1 MSDVLRPLA
10 FGSLVG
16 WALDEHARHGSVFG
30 LPAHHVHHPRGRRVR
45 DAFGHLVAVPV
56 GAAAGPHTQL
66 AQNIVTAYLAG
77 ARVIELKT
85 VQVLDGEVIRAAVPK
100 PCIHA
105 EDEGQNCE
113 WSTELTVRQALTEYV
128 HAHLAIRVLA
138 VELGLGDGDDVV
150 FDASVGYELDGIRGP
165 VVDGFLEGLRDATR
179 TDAWHLATTWL
190 EANLGRFE
198 HFDGQHLARV
208 PTRVC
213 DSVTISTMHGCPAA
227 EIERIAEHLLGKGL
241 HTSVKCNPTLLGY
254 DTVRGT
260 LDRLGYA
267 HVAFDDSHFT
277 ADLQYDEAVA
287 MFTRLA
293 ARAEASGLVFGLKL
307 SNTLPNDVTRGE
319 LPAPEMYLSGRAL
332 LPLTLTLAAR
342 LARTFDGRLPIS
354 YAGGAD
360 ASTVAEIVR
369 TGIQPVTV
377 ATTLLKPGGY
387 ARLGQLARLATP
399 VMRDFHSIDPDA
411 VDALLARVLAD
422 PRTHKRHREKVRSR
436 KTTSPLGLTDCF
448 TAPCEHGGCP
458 IGQQVPAYLA
468 LVAEGRIAEAF
479 DVVARDNTAPT
490 ITGVLCPEP
499 CRAHCTR
506 VDYDRGIDI
515 RGVKLAAADAAQEQ
529 HVAAT
534 TPTPLVAG
542 VRVAVVGAGP
552 AGIATAVFLR
562 RNGIAVEVHEKLD
575 APYGIV
581 RHVIPTFRV
590 TRDQVDRDYRLAVA
604 TGVEFRFGCPA
615 DYDLAHLRRRFD
627 HVVVATGAWGR
638 SPSPVRDGA
647 GHVRDALE
655 VLREAQ
661 SRDGARLGRRVAVIG
676 AGDVAMDCA
685 RTALRAAG
693 VEHVALVYRRTEPFM
708 PAAQEDV
715 DAVRAEGIEIDEL
728 LAPVSYDGSVL
739 RCERTELADYAA
751 DGRRTTR
758 GTGTFVELDVD
769 TVIGATGAT
778 VDPDQYDANGIAR
791 DDLGHPRLDADLRA
805 TVGDGT
811 TEVYVAG
818 DGRRGPATVVRALAD
833 AKVVA
838 RAILRA
844 HGIRFDADRPPAVV
858 FTPHDVLVGRRGV
871 LADRVAPPAEADRCL
886 HCDEVCEVCVEVCP
900 NRANVAVAVPWS
912 ADAYQV
918 VHLDALCNE
927 CGNCGTFCPSA
938 GLPYRDKP
946 TVFWTLADFEG
957 SPNAGLL
964 AIDDGYLV
972 RLPSGEV
979 VTHHRGRRDLPDDLE
994 RLLTA
999 LEADHPW
1006 LLRPVLADAGGG
1018 ATR

>member
-1 MSDVLRPLA
+1 MADVLRPLA

-30 LPAHHVHHPRGRRVR
+30 LPAQHVHHPSGRRIR
-45 DAFGHLVAVPV
+45 DPFGHLVGVPV
-56 GAAAGPHTQL
+56 GPAAGPHTQL

-85 VQVLDGEVIRAAVPK
+85 VQVLDGEAIRAAVPK

-113 WSTELTVRQALTEYV
+113 WSTELTVQQALTEYV
-128 HAHLAIRVLA
+128 HAHIAIRVLA

-150 FDASVGYELDGIRGP
+150 LDASVGYDLDGIRGP
-165 VVDGFLEGLRDATR
+165 AVDGFLKGLCDATR
-179 TDAWHLATTWL
+179 TDTWRTATAWL
-190 EANLGRFE
+190 EGNLGRFA
-198 HFDGQHLARV
+198 HFDRGHLARL

-213 DSVTISTMHGCPAA
+213 DSVTLSTMHGCPAA
-227 EIERIAEHLLGKGL
+227 EIERIAEHLIDKGL

-267 HVAFDDSHFT
+267 HLAFDDSHFT
-277 ADLQYDEAVA
+277 ADLQYADAVP

-293 ARAEASGLVFGLKL
+293 ARAKAGGVGFGLKL

-342 LARTFDGRLPIS
+342 LSRAFDGRLPLS

-360 ASTVAEIVR
+360 ATNVAEILR

-387 ARLGQLARLATP
+387 ARLGQLARIATP
-399 VMRDFHSIDPDA
+399 GMRDYHRIDPDA
-411 VDALLARVLAD
+411 VDALVAQVLAD

-436 KTTSPLGLTDCF
+436 KTTSPLALTDCF

-468 LVAEGRIAEAF
+468 LVAQGHLAEAF
-479 DVVARDNTAPT
+479 DVVARDNPAPT

-499 CRAHCTR
+499 CRAQCTR
-506 VDYDRGIDI
+506 VDYDRGVDI
-515 RGVKLAAADAAQEQ
+515 RGLKLAAADAAQDE

-534 TPTPLVAG
+534 RPTPLVPG
-542 VRVAVVGAGP
+542 VRVVVVGAGP

-562 RNGIAVEVHEKLD
+562 RNGMAVEVHEKLD
-575 APYGIV
+575 GPYGIV
-581 RHVIPTFRV
+581 QHVIPTFRI
-590 TRDQVDRDYRLAVA
+590 TREQVDRDYRLAVA
-604 TGVEFRFGCPA
+604 SGVEFRFGCPA
-615 DYDLAHLRRRFD
+615 DFDLADLRRRFD

-638 SPSPVRDGA
+638 SASPVREGA
-647 GHVRDALE
+647 EHVRDALE
-655 VLREAQ
+655 VLVE
-661 SRDGARLGRRVAVIG
+661 SRQRGARLGRRVAVIG

-685 RTALRAAG
+685 RTALRTAG

-739 RCERTELADYAA
+739 RCERTELADFAA

-758 GTGTFVELDVD
+758 GTGSFVELDVD

-778 VDPDQYDANGIAR
+778 VDLEQYAANGMIR
-791 DDLGHPRLDADLRA
+791 DDAGRPRLDADLRA
-805 TVGDGT
+805 AVVDGT

-818 DGRRGPATVVRALAD
+818 DGRRGPATVVQALAD
-833 AKVVA
+833 AKVVT

-858 FTPHDVLVGRRGV
+858 FTTHDLLVGRRGV

-886 HCDEVCEVCVEVCP
+886 HCDEVCEICVEVCP

-912 ADAYQV
+912 TDAYQV

-927 CGNCGTFCPSA
+927 CGNCGTFCPTA
-938 GLPYRDKP
+938 GLPYLDKP

-957 SPNAGLL
+957 SRNVGLL
-964 AIDDGYLV
+964 AVDDGYLV
-972 RLPSGEV
+972 RLPSGAV
-979 VTHHRGRRDLPDDLE
+979 VRHRRGRRDLPDELE

>member
-1 MSDVLRPLA
+1 MADVLRPLA

-30 LPAHHVHHPRGRRVR
+30 LPAQHVHHPRGRRVR
-45 DAFGHLVAVPV
+45 DPFGHLVGVPV
-56 GAAAGPHTQL
+56 GPAAGPHTQL

-85 VQVLDGEVIRAAVPK
+85 VQVLDGDAIRAAVPK
-100 PCIHA
+100 PCIDA

-113 WSTELTVRQALTEYV
+113 WSTELTVQQALTEYV
-128 HAHLAIRVLA
+128 HAHVAIRVLA

-150 FDASVGYELDGIRGP
+150 LDASVGYDLDGIRGP
-165 VVDGFLEGLRDATR
+165 AVDGFLEGLRDATR
-179 TDAWHLATTWL
+179 TDAWRTATAWL
-190 EANLGRFE
+190 EGNLGRFA
-198 HFDGQHLARV
+198 HFDRGHLERI

-213 DSVTISTMHGCPAA
+213 DSVTLSTMHGCPAA

-254 DTVRGT
+254 ETVRGT

-267 HVAFDDSHFT
+267 HIAFDDSHFT
-277 ADLQYDEAVA
+277 ADLQYADAVP

-293 ARAEASGLVFGLKL
+293 ARAEAAGVGFGLKL

-342 LARTFDGRLPIS
+342 VSRTFDGRLPLS

-360 ASTVAEIVR
+360 ATTVAEIVR

-387 ARLGQLARLATP
+387 ARLGQLVRLATP
-399 VMRDFHSIDPDA
+399 VMRDFHRVDPDA

-458 IGQQVPAYLA
+458 IGQQVPAYLT
-468 LVAEGRIAEAF
+468 LVAQGRPAEAF
-479 DVVARDNTAPT
+479 AVVARDNTAPT
-490 ITGVLCPEP
+490 VTGVLCPEP

-506 VDYDRGIDI
+506 VDYDRGVDI
-515 RGVKLAAADAAQEQ
+515 RGVKLAAADAAQDE

-534 TPTPLVAG
+534 RLTPMVPG
-542 VRVAVVGAGP
+542 IRVAVVGAGP

-575 APYGIV
+575 GPYGIV
-581 RHVIPTFRV
+581 QHVIPTFRI
-590 TRDQVDRDYRLAVA
+590 TREQVDRDYRLAVA

-615 DYDLAHLRRRFD
+615 GYDLADLRSRFD

-638 SPSPVRDGA
+638 SASPVREGA
-647 GHVRDALE
+647 EHVRDALE
-655 VLREAQ
+655 VLVE
-661 SRDGARLGRRVAVIG
+661 SRRPGGARLGRRVAVVG

-685 RTALRAAG
+685 RTALRTAG

-715 DAVRAEGIEIDEL
+715 DAVRTEGIEIDEL

-739 RCERTELADYAA
+739 RCERTQLADYAA

-758 GTGTFVELDVD
+758 GTGSFVELRVD

-778 VDPDQYDANGIAR
+778 VDPERYDANGIVR

-805 TVGDGT
+805 TVGHGT

-818 DGRRGPATVVRALAD
+818 DGRRGPATVVQALAD

-844 HGIRFDADRPPAVV
+844 HGIRFDVDRHPAVL
-858 FTPHDVLVGRRGV
+858 FTPHDLLVGRRGV

-886 HCDEVCEVCVEVCP
+886 RCDEVCEVCVEVCP
-900 NRANVAVAVPWS
+900 NRANVAVAVPGM
-912 ADAYQV
+912 ADSRQV

-927 CGNCGTFCPSA
+927 CGNCGTFCPHA

-946 TVFWTLADFEG
+946 TVFWTRADFDESTNVG
-957 SPNAGLL
+957 WL
-964 AIDDGYLV
+964 AVDDGYLV
-972 RLPSGEV
+972 RLPSGGV
-979 VTHHRGRRDLPDDLE
+979 VTHHRGARDLPDALE
-994 RLLTA
+994 RVLAA

-1006 LLRPVLADAGGG
+1006 LLRPALAGAGEG
-1018 ATR
+1018 ASR